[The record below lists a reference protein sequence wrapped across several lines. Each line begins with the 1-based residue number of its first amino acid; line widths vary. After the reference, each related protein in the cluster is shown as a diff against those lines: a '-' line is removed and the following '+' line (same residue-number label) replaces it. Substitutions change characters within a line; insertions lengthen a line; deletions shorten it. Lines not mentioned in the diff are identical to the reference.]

1 MTRKIWELH
10 ALQFEG
16 EVRTTPEGDA
26 DVAGLV
32 ISEKAYLLAV
42 RDFRP
47 SELVRL
53 VRQNG
58 TQGAAAAL
66 VAHFGEPGVLQA
78 NGGRGLMAA
87 RGHSLD
93 PMVRRTDEVAETLAT
108 GRQERANF

>member
-1 MTRKIWELH
+1 MTKKIWELH

-16 EVRTTPEGDA
+16 EIRTTPEGDA
-26 DVAGLV
+26 EVAGLV

-47 SELVRL
+47 SELVGL
-53 VRQNG
+53 VQSHG

-66 VAHFGEPGVLQA
+66 VAHYATPTALQA
-78 NGGRGLMAA
+78 NAGRALIAA

-93 PMVRRTDEVAETLAT
+93 PMIRRNDEVAEALAT
-108 GRQERANF
+108 GRQERANS